1 MYKKYYPIHILIL
14 TLTIG
19 IITYWAGIKG
29 DFLFD
34 DYPNLEPLGTYG
46 TIDSWDKAKN
56 FINSGFAGPTGR
68 PISLA
73 SFLIN
78 DNTWPSIAYSFK
90 YTNIMIH
97 LLNGVLLCWAILL
110 LLRNYNYK

>member
-1 MYKKYYPIHILIL
+1 MYKKYYPINILIL

-68 PISLA
+68 PISVA

-78 DNTWPSIAYSFK
+78 DNTWPSLAYSFK

-97 LLNGVLLCWAILL
+97 
-110 LLRNYNYK
+110 